1 MDFLSSAWEAKRLS
15 TIRVRNNKQLVRNFV
30 QDVLTNHNI
39 EAPDKYFVQKPIRNN
54 EPVIGIEGFKQSR
67 LRLFQEF
74 PDSRTTVDHNVAE
87 CDQVFAMVTATATNK
102 EPAKTVTIQTV
113 DLCRIGDCKITEH
126 WDTVD
131 ESGIA

>member
-74 PDSRTTVDHNVAE
+74 PDSRTTVDRNVAE
-87 CDQVFAMVTATATNK
+87 CD
-102 EPAKTVTIQTV
+102 
-113 DLCRIGDCKITEH
+113 
-126 WDTVD
+126 
-131 ESGIA
+131 

>member
-1 MDFLSSAWEAKRLS
+1 ML
-15 TIRVRNNKQLVRNFV
+15 NFV
-30 QDVLTNHNI
+30 QDGLTNHNI

-74 PDSRTTVDHNVAE
+74 PDSRTTVDYNVAE
-87 CDQVFAMVTATATNK
+87 SDQVFAMVTATATNK
-102 EPAKTVTIQTV
+102 QTAKTVTIQTV